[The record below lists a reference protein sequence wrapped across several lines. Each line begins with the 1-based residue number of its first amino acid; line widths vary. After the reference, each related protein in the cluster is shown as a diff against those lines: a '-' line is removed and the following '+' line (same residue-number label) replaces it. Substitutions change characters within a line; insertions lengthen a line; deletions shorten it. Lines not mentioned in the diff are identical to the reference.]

1 MLDETSNVPVYS
13 GPLLMP
19 DSELNSNVWKLIQKQ
34 CQLFEI
40 VPICAKNVQKA
51 DQNPRI
57 FEKVKPMQIFLTG
70 GAGCGKSI
78 LMKIIHPSLT
88 LSYEDVVIKKSISI
102 AYGTCCYAN

>member
-1 MLDETSNVPVYS
+1 MICIKRLAICAIQNFY
-13 GPLLMP
+13 LCFIQNQ
-19 DSELNSNVWKLIQKQ
+19 DSKRFGKGCQ
-34 CQLFEI
+34 CQLFNI

-57 FEKVKPMQIFLTG
+57 FEKVKPMQIFLTR

-88 LSYEDVVIKKSISI
+88 LSYGDVVIKKSISI